1 MQCFISIISA
11 ALPMAPRFL
20 EKASTTGSKADA
32 VTSQLKSASSTAN
45 ARQLWCPYIQ
55 GSWDLQCIID
65 NLITPLKAKA
75 DTVIISAFSWR
86 ALTLPGNRSEEER
99 KKPKS
104 KTAHVKLK
112 KVKNDLNSLHSE
124 CVNSNHMACSGFFY
138 LWQFTV
144 RPNSRLYVVMIH
156 LRLRILGLLEVI
168 PRREV
173 CIWK

>member
-1 MQCFISIISA
+1 MRVDRGPRGIPLPPMPGPKTLGGVGARTWGFLSSA
-11 ALPMAPRFL
+11 
-20 EKASTTGSKADA
+20 D
-32 VTSQLKSASSTAN
+32 
-45 ARQLWCPYIQ
+45 IQ